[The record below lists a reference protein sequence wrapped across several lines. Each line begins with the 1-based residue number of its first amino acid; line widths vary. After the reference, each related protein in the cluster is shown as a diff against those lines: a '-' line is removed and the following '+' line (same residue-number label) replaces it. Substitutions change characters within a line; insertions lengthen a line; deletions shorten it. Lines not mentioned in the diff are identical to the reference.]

1 MKAAKIAHVGHIS
14 ISTPANVTV
23 IRNANAMTQIKF
35 GGLSPIA
42 DAGACRYS
50 SVLTATTGMKN
61 YANVFAGK
69 DNVWIIRFGIK
80 RNASVSAD
88 ILNLAPLATSGTS
101 RNASVCV
108 VVRNNA
114 LQAISGTITAA
125 NAIAYH
131 NNVIK
136 DFIGIKTDAN
146 VFVKNK
152 FVNHHTYSIM
162 IFANADAR
170 ILLSANILK
179 FQTMRLANVIL
190 ALSNNALQILNGI
203 LKDAD
208 VSVGLQNGTA
218 SNHCN

>member
-1 MKAAKIAHVGHIS
+1 MKVAKIAHVDHIS
-14 ISTPANVTV
+14 ILTPANVTV

-42 DAGACRYS
+42 DAGAGRYS
-50 SVLTATTGMKN
+50 SVLTAITGMKN
-61 YANVFAGK
+61 YANVFAEK

-80 RNASVSAD
+80 RNAGVSAG
-88 ILNLAPLATSGTS
+88 ILNLAPLPTSGTS

-108 VVRNNA
+108 VSYNA
-114 LQAISGTITAA
+114 PQAISGTITDA
-125 NAIAYH
+125 NAIANH

-136 DFIGIKTDAN
+136 DFNGIKTDAN

-152 FVNHHTYSIM
+152 FVSHHTYSMM

-190 ALSNNALQILNGI
+190 ALSSNALQILNGI

-218 SNHCN
+218 GNPCS